1 MQGTMIDE
9 NKQQDNTYIHRAKA
23 MGVNSIRQQT
33 QTDQESN
40 LRNNQMQKTT
50 TKVYALSSR

>member
-1 MQGTMIDE
+1 
-9 NKQQDNTYIHRAKA
+9 

-40 LRNNQMQKTT
+40 LRNNQMQKNNNEGYFASWVT
-50 TKVYALSSR
+50 Y